1 MGKPLLTDEVL
12 ERAKRRKKQS
22 RQSEF
27 GYYAPEEVPVDF
39 EDNGEDWYIAEDE
52 EWTDEWE
59 DEYTG
64 YHEGQTV
71 RIPVEHSIVK
81 SRRIE
86 TVKREAFRAKL
97 NKILFWIVLL
107 LILFLIAVFYL

>member
-1 MGKPLLTDEVL
+1 MGKPLLTDEVI
-12 ERAKRRKKQS
+12 ERAKLRGKKS
-22 RQSEF
+22 GKAEF
-27 GYYAPEEVPVDF
+27 GYYSPEDVSVDF
-39 EDNGEDWYIAEDE
+39 EEDGRNWGYVDGE
-52 EWTDEWE
+52 EWIDEWE

-107 LILFLIAVFYL
+107 LVIFLVAVFYL